1 MSPLFLFFKKITI
14 DPRKR
19 KLLVF
24 EDANRVA
31 LRLHLAKVPELSFA

>member
-1 MSPLFLFFKKITI
+1 MSPLIIFLKKITI

-24 EDANRVA
+24 EDANRAA
-31 LRLHLAKVPELSFA
+31 LRSHLARVPELSFA

>member
-1 MSPLFLFFKKITI
+1 MSLLILFFKKITI

-24 EDANRVA
+24 EDANRAA
-31 LRLHLAKVPELSFA
+31 LRPHLA